1 MKPINIRGGG
11 GLIFGPGIFFSFV
24 GSTTVF
30 RILIF
35 APIWSSPSLEIRSDP
50 PTPTP
55 PGEFTE
61 LKKSF

>member
-1 MKPINIRGGG
+1 MGRKLGMDFFFWGGGEG

-35 APIWSSPSLEIRSDP
+35 DPI
-50 PTPTP
+50 
-55 PGEFTE
+55 
-61 LKKSF
+61 